1 MIRPIEIQCDIF
13 GILDLGNYFN
23 LNLNT
28 LKKSRSSY
36 VLLRMETMKTL
47 IS

>member
-1 MIRPIEIQCDIF
+1 MIRPIETQCDIF
-13 GILDLGNYFN
+13 GILNPGNHFN
-23 LNLNT
+23 LNLDT
-28 LKKSRSSY
+28 LKKSRLSY